1 MELSKMKKPKG
12 IKYELNLKKT
22 KVVDPLKSN
31 NGGKVLVKNYSSY
44 NSNKSNKLARHKYT
58 EVENTNSSGEAIASL
73 ENGNSNNNENNKNN
87 ITKKMNKCDDNI
99 LNVFSNLINQ
109 IQALVISSKEQIIT
123 EDGNNIN
130 LKRNLSLIESN
141 NNSKPPLKNKKQ
153 LSAELDINLNRLY
166 CNGNQSNTSINN
178 ISNGGGEFLL
188 NEIDN
193 IYSNANRLKDN
204 ISLTNTETQ
213 SSYDINNPQLNQE
226 LDNIVKNSESC
237 INSYKRLFNK
247 CAMELKE
254 ISNIMISNINDSANE
269 QPLLTA
275 MNYLNSNINNT
286 ENGQKWKIT
295 FKTIKSI

>member
-1 MELSKMKKPKG
+1 ME
-12 IKYELNLKKT
+12 
-22 KVVDPLKSN
+22 VVS
-31 NGGKVLVKNYSSY
+31 
-44 NSNKSNKLARHKYT
+44 
-58 EVENTNSSGEAIASL
+58 
-73 ENGNSNNNENNKNN
+73 
-87 ITKKMNKCDDNI
+87 
-99 LNVFSNLINQ
+99 
-109 IQALVISSKEQIIT
+109 
-123 EDGNNIN
+123 
-130 LKRNLSLIESN
+130 
-141 NNSKPPLKNKKQ
+141 
-153 LSAELDINLNRLY
+153 
-166 CNGNQSNTSINN
+166 
-178 ISNGGGEFLL
+178 FLL

-286 ENGQKWKIT
+286 ENGQNGKSPLKQLNQ
-295 FKTIKSI
+295 FKNNEVFNIMNRNKQKSINDKLEQIKYLKEKKRGIT